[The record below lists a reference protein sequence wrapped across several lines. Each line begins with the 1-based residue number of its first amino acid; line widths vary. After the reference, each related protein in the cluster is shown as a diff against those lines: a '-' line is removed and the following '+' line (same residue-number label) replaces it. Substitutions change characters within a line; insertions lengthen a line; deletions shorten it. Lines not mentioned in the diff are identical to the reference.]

1 MSTLAGITGRVLP
14 VLAAYGAAAMTPG
27 ASVVVVAQ
35 TSLASGRFKGVLTA
49 FGVALGTA
57 IYAAASLFGLSALVF
72 RVPFALRLVQI
83 GGGIYL
89 TWLGI
94 RLLIGRSAP
103 ALGDEPGGTG
113 GDGAGGAFGRGLLT
127 NLSNPHTVIFFVGI
141 FSTMLS
147 PSVPTSARAVVLF
160 AVVAMS
166 VTWYTTVAVALS
178 SPRAQGLYQRTGRVI
193 DVVAGTVMV
202 WFAARFVLSAIQ

>member
-35 TSLASGRFKGVLTA
+35 TSLASGRFKGALTA

-57 IYAAASLFGLSALVF
+57 IFGLSALVF

-89 TWLGI
+89 TWLGV
-94 RLLIGRSAP
+94 RLLVGRSAP

-160 AVVAMS
+160 AVIAMS

-178 SPRAQGLYQRTGRVI
+178 SPWAQGLYQRTGRVI